1 MQFMGNTSKQA
12 TSSFGINLQKLG
24 PSNRFAPPVAAC
36 VLVLLCAS
44 IYAIFLRGCGLLA
57 VATSHEQVFAK
68 VYSDKRAS
76 VGGIDLASVLKKSAV
91 HDKIM
96 TSSAKL
102 AGSVRESDAAIFVPG
117 LSSLI
122 FLPPLFEFR
131 DSGQRA
137 TCLVLYFT

>member
-1 MQFMGNTSKQA
+1 MTSLILLALDGEVSGPRRIKMQFMGSASKQA
-12 TSSFGINLQKLG
+12 NSSFGVTLQKLG

-44 IYAIFLRGCGLLA
+44 VYAIFLRGCGLLA

-68 VYSDKRAS
+68 VYGEKRAS

-102 AGSVRESDAAIFVPG
+102 AGSVRESYAAIFV
-117 LSSLI
+117 SAA
-122 FLPPLFEFR
+122 FCF
-131 DSGQRA
+131 
-137 TCLVLYFT
+137 